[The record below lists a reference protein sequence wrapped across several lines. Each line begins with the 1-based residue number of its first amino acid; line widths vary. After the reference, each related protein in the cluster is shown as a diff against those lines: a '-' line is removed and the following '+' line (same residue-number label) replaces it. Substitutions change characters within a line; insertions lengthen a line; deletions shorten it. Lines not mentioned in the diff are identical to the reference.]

1 MEWETFSG
9 GMVLDLENFHLST
22 PTIGV
27 AVRKRPIVEYRDR
40 AVVFDRRCLRTVDG
54 IHYTVLGHGLT
65 SQHTRGSCE
74 KVLPPLRV

>member
-27 AVRKRPIVEYRDR
+27 AVRKRPAIQYRDR
-40 AVVFDRRCLRTVDG
+40 AVVFDRRYLRTVDG
-54 IHYTVLGHGLT
+54 TLYTLLATVGRPSTPGGLV
-65 SQHTRGSCE
+65 E
-74 KVLPPLRV
+74 KFCRRCV